1 MPETTELATPD
12 GTPLGR
18 RLLAAVVLPV
28 ALLLVVGIYL
38 TMQILRMSET
48 AKWVDHTDEVI
59 GLVNDLQRQ
68 IIDQETG
75 VRGYL
80 LTNDRLFLE
89 PYERARPYELFDRL
103 KSDVADNPEQASKL
117 VEVRARYDL
126 WLRDAD
132 AAVKG
137 GMKLEPEA
145 TKAEHYRDRKR
156 KMDDVRA
163 AIAELLRGE
172 EALRRSRVLSSDAS
186 TRTALYSGGALFL
199 ALGGVLAFVSRRQL
213 GGLASTYNTML
224 ESERR
229 TREDLENEG
238 WIRERQ
244 MTLAE
249 SVRGDKTVD
258 EVARAAIEALAS
270 ETGAVV
276 GAFYVTEGGR
286 WVRRGGFALDSKA
299 PQYFDDGEGLVG
311 QVGRDKK
318 KVHIAN
324 APKDILRVHSGTS
337 DRKAVDLLVGAA
349 VAEGSAEAVVE
360 LAFLEKPKERA
371 LALVDRVGDTIAIAI
386 RSAKYRARLKELLEE
401 SQQQAEELQAQQ
413 EELRVA
419 NEELQQQ
426 GEALRGAHAM
436 LEERKEEL
444 EASNAGLEAQRNA
457 LERAQRDL
465 AERATDLARASQYK
479 SEFLANMSHELRTP
493 LNSTLI
499 LAKLLG
505 DNEKGNLDAEQI
517 KYAQTISSAGND
529 LLALINDILDLSK
542 IEAGK
547 VDVNA
552 TTTTLSQLL
561 ESVTR
566 TFDPIAKSKNVAFH
580 VKIEGGSDQVVTDV
594 QRTQQVV
601 KNLLSNAFKFTEKGS
616 VTLSAKID
624 GTKVVIAVA
633 DTGIGIPKEHHSAI
647 FEAFRQADGT
657 TNRRFGGTGLGLSIS
672 RDLAKLLGGELLLDS
687 APGEGSTFTL
697 VLPREVTAPR
707 PNTIAPPSRTPLTTS
722 TTTSA
727 PLPTLAS
734 HASPARVVR
743 MSHANGAHVTDD
755 REGLDPRERILLVV
769 EDDVAF
775 ADVLAALARQLDFQF
790 LHATTSDDGI
800 RLAMQHQPTAIVLD
814 VGLPDHSGLSV
825 LDRLKRDPA
834 TRHIP
839 IHVVSAADH
848 AQAALSMGAAG
859 YLMKPVNREEL
870 VDVLKRLGDR
880 FERVRRLLVV
890 EDDEVQRDAIKRLLH
905 ADEIE
910 IVAVPTVGEAL
921 EQLGKTTFDCV
932 VTDLVLPDASG
943 YELLE
948 RMAADERYSFPPVIV
963 YTGRSLSADEEQR
976 LRRYSS
982 SIIVKGARSPERL
995 VDEVTLFLHQVE
1007 ASLPAERQRML
1018 RQARDREAVF
1028 AGRKIL
1034 IAEDDVRNVFA
1045 LTSVL
1050 EPKGA
1055 TVVLARNGREAVEA
1069 AEKHEDIDLVLMDI
1083 MMPEMD
1089 GIAAMQEIR
1098 KRGGRLGKLPIIALT
1113 AKVMKDDQERCLAA
1127 GANDFIAKPIDV
1139 EMLLSLARVWMH
1151 A

>member
-1 MPETTELATPD
+1 MKPESSETS
-12 GTPLGR
+12 LGS
-18 RLLAAVVLPV
+18 RLLVAVVTPIV
-28 ALLLVVGIYL
+28 LLVVVGGLL
-38 TMQILRMSET
+38 TAQIIRMSET
-48 AKWVDHTDEVI
+48 AHWVDRTDEVI
-59 GLVNDLQRQ
+59 TRMNRLYRQ
-68 IIDQETG
+68 IVDQETA
-75 VRGYL
+75 VRGYI
-80 LTNDRLFLE
+80 LTGDVTFLE
-89 PYERARPYELFDRL
+89 PFDRARPRNEFDALRLGVAESDAQKARLEDAIAAYEAWLLLSEPIAKNAVPIAEART
-103 KSDVADNPEQASKL
+103 AASL
-117 VEVRARYDL
+117 SA
-126 WLRDAD
+126 
-132 AAVKG
+132 
-137 GMKLEPEA
+137 
-145 TKAEHYRDRKR
+145 RKR
-156 KMDDVRA
+156 RMDVVRSTLVD
-163 AIAELLRGE
+163 LLRGE
-172 EALRRSRVLSSDAS
+172 EVLRHERSAAADAS
-186 TRTALYSGGALFL
+186 TRTTLWTGGGLFAVIGL
-199 ALGGVLAFVSRRQL
+199 ALAFVSRRQI
-213 GGLASTYNTML
+213 GGLASTYNEML
-224 ESERR
+224 SAERS
-229 TREDLENEG
+229 TREALEAEG
-238 WIRERQ
+238 WLRSRQ

-249 SVRGDKTVD
+249 RIRGDRTT
-258 EVARAAIEALAS
+258 EAVAQAAIEALAT
-270 ETGAVV
+270 ETGAAV
-276 GAFYVTEGGR
+276 GAFYVTNGGGG
-286 WVRRGGFALDSKA
+286 WRRCGGYALDSEA
-299 PQYFDDGEGLVG
+299 PERFADGEGLVG

-318 KVHIAN
+318 TAHLAD
-324 APKDILRVHSGTS
+324 APADLLRVRSGAA
-337 DRKAVDLLVGAA
+337 DRRAVDLLVGAA
-349 VAEGSAEAVVE
+349 VADGAAEAVVE
-360 LAFLEKPKERA
+360 LGFLKKPDRRA
-371 LALVDRVGDTIAIAI
+371 LDLVDRVSDVLAIAV

-426 GEALRGAHAM
+426 GEALRGAHAQ

-465 AERATDLARASQYK
+465 AEKASDLARASQYK

-499 LAKLLG
+499 LAKLLS
-505 DNEKGNLDAEQI
+505 DNEKGNLDEEQVRF
-517 KYAQTISSAGND
+517 AQTISSAGND

-552 TTTTLSQLL
+552 SATTLSQLL
-561 ESVTR
+561 EPVTR
-566 TFDPIAKSKNVAFH
+566 TFEPVATNKNVAFD
-580 VKIEGGSDQVVTDV
+580 VKIDPGTAGLTTDI
-594 QRTQQVV
+594 QRAQQVV
-601 KNLLSNAFKFTEKGS
+601 KNLLSNAFKFTEKGQ
-616 VTLSAKID
+616 VTLSARID
-624 GTKVVIAVA
+624 GSNVVIAVS
-633 DTGIGIPKEHHSAI
+633 DTGIGIPKEHHAAI

-672 RDLAKLLGGELLLDS
+672 RDLAKLLGGELRLES
-687 APGEGSTFTL
+687 EPGHGSTFTL
-697 VLPREVTAPR
+697 VLPREVSDARPAP
-707 PNTIAPPSRTPLTTS
+707 
-722 TTTSA
+722 TTTTARPSISQ
-727 PLPTLAS
+727 AS
-734 HASPARVVR
+734 LTHASPARVVR
-743 MSHANGAHVTDD
+743 VAPATNGAKSGAHVTDD
-755 REGLDPRERILLVV
+755 RDGLDPRQRILLVV
-769 EDDVAF
+769 EDDIAF
-775 ADVLAALARQLDFQF
+775 ADVLASLARQLDFQF
-790 LHATTSDDGI
+790 LHAATSDDGI

-839 IHVVSAADH
+839 VHVVSAGDH
-848 AQAALSMGAAG
+848 AQAALTMGAAG
-859 YLMKPVNREEL
+859 YLLKPVNREEL
-870 VDVLKRLGDR
+870 VDVLKKLGER

-890 EDDEVQRDAIKRLLH
+890 EDDEVQRDAITRLLG

-910 IVAVPTVGEAL
+910 IVAVPTVAEAL
-921 EQLGKTTFDCV
+921 DQLGKNTFDCV
-932 VTDLVLPDASG
+932 VTDLALPDATG

-948 RMAADERYSFPPVIV
+948 KMAADERYSFPPVIV

-995 VDEVTLFLHQVE
+995 LDEVTLFLHQVE

-1018 RQARDREAVF
+1018 RQVRDREAVF

-1069 AEKHEDIDLVLMDI
+1069 AEKHDDIDLVLMDI

-1098 KRGGRLGKLPIIALT
+1098 KRGGRLAKLPIIALT